1 MRVLVTRPEPGG
13 RLTADR
19 LAPAG
24 YEPVLMPLFVARITA
39 TANDLPPADRIGGF
53 VATSARAFS
62 IFEGKDAAAESLRR
76 IPVHAVGPM
85 TARAAR
91 AAGFADIRE
100 GGGTASDLARSL
112 VEAHSA
118 ATAAGGAAGK
128 PSSDPA
134 LVYLAGTPRKPA
146 IEDALAAAELE
157 VRVVECYEMAQISYS
172 TDILISDILSP
183 PPDAV
188 LLYSAN
194 AARRLARLMY
204 SKGLGNALDSARF
217 VCLSPAIAA
226 ALPER
231 WRARSIA
238 ADHPDEDRLLASLAA
253 LG

>member
-13 RLTADR
+13 QITAGR
-19 LAPAG
+19 LAAAG
-24 YEPVLMPLFVARITA
+24 HEPVLMPLFAARITGKA
-39 TANDLPPADRIGGF
+39 DDLPPADRIGGLI
-53 VATSARAFS
+53 ATSARAFS
-62 IFEGKDAAAESLRR
+62 IFEGEEAAAKGVRL

-85 TARAAR
+85 TAQAAR

-112 VEAHSA
+112 VEAHEA
-118 ATAAGGAAGK
+118 AAAVGGAAGK
-128 PSSDPA
+128 GSSRPA
-134 LVYLAGTPRKPA
+134 LVYLAGTPRKPV
-146 IEDALAAAELE
+146 IEDALAAAGLE
-157 VRVVECYEMAQISYS
+157 VRVVECYEMVEISYS

-188 LLYSAN
+188 LIYSAN
-194 AARRLARLMY
+194 AARRLARLMDG
-204 SKGLGNALDSARF
+204 KGLGNALDSARF

-231 WRARSIA
+231 WRAGAVAS
-238 ADHPDEDRLLASLAA
+238 DHPDEDRLLASLAA